1 MSNRSLDRVLHG
13 DYVADL
19 PRLPVDDLRAKRS
32 ECQRLED
39 AASYLR
45 RLVQGRLDVIGL
57 EIRSRTSGE
66 RADLTA
72 IVEQLPSILAEGT
85 GRTATGRPLVGAD
98 TPPDDQEEWASERV
112 QAACGA
118 FDVASAPELAD
129 GELFQLTDGLN
140 ALERQVSGER
150 RKLHDVIDILQAELV
165 RRYKSGEAS
174 VDGLLR

>member
-1 MSNRSLDRVLHG
+1 MSNRSLARVLHG

-19 PRLPVDDLRAKRS
+19 ARLPVDDLRAKRT

-57 EIRSRTSGE
+57 EIRARTSGE

-72 IVEQLPSILAEGT
+72 IVEQLPAILAEGT
-85 GRTATGRPLVGAD
+85 GRAANGRPLVGYDA
-98 TPPDDQEEWASERV
+98 PPEDQEAWASERV
-112 QAACGA
+112 GAACGG
-118 FDVASAPELAD
+118 FDVAGVPELAD
-129 GELFQLTDGLN
+129 DELFQLTDALN

-150 RKLHDVIDILQAELV
+150 RKLHDVIDVLQAELV